1 MTSPDEITRTAG
13 RLRDALGAAADVMT
27 VGDRPVRARRPPI
40 GHAWKWLLPLAAV
53 ATAVAIAL
61 AEVLAGH
68 PAADTLAGGPFTQVF
83 SSDGDVNVAAP
94 DPAVLNGPGQLAAEG
109 SVVKIQGSA
118 PACGRPRA
126 GSGFVYAPQH
136 VLTVAHVLA
145 GDTQGQVVTTADGVT
160 YHARVVLYDPRTDIA
175 VLDVPGLDLA
185 PLTFNAHGQPGDDAV
200 VAGYTQ
206 GRSFTAAPARIGQ
219 VLQVEGPD
227 IYGSGQVHR
236 QIYHIR
242 GDVRLGNFGG
252 PLLSPGGTVDG
263 VILAVAAQAADS
275 AFVLTASE
283 VQADASAGA
292 HATVPVS
299 TQRCR

>member
-1 MTSPDEITRTAG
+1 VTSPDEITRTAG

-27 VGDRPVRARRPPI
+27 VGDRPVRARRPVI
-40 GHAWKWLLPLAAV
+40 GSAWKWLLPSAAA
-53 ATAVAIAL
+53 ATAAAIVL

-68 PAADTLAGGPFTQVF
+68 PAGDALAGGPFTRVF

-118 PACGRPRA
+118 PECGRQSA

-145 GDTQGQVVTTADGVT
+145 GTQGQIVTTNDGVT
-160 YHARVVLYDPRTDIA
+160 YRARVVFYDPRTDIA
-175 VLDVPGLDLA
+175 VLDVPGLNLA
-185 PLTFNAHGQPGDDAV
+185 PLTFNAHGQPGDNAV

-206 GRSFTAAPARIGQ
+206 GHSFTAAPARIGR
-219 VLQVEGPD
+219 VLRVGGPD
-227 IYGSGQVHR
+227 IYGSGQVDR
-236 QIYHIR
+236 QIYQIR

-252 PLLSPGGTVDG
+252 PLLSPAGTVDG
-263 VILAVAAQAADS
+263 VVFARAVGATDI

-283 VQADASAGA
+283 IQADASVGA

-299 TQRCR
+299 TQRCL

>member
-1 MTSPDEITRTAG
+1 
-13 RLRDALGAAADVMT
+13 MT
-27 VGDRPVRARRPPI
+27 VGDRPVRARRPVI
-40 GHAWKWLLPLAAV
+40 GHAWKWLLPAAAA
-53 ATAVAIAL
+53 ATAAGIVL

-68 PAADTLAGGPFTQVF
+68 PVADTLAGGPFTQVY

-94 DPAVLNGPGQLAAEG
+94 DPAVLTGPGQLAAEG

-118 PACGRPRA
+118 PACGGPHFA

-145 GDTQGQVVTTADGVT
+145 GTQAQAVTTADGVT
-160 YHARVVLYDPRTDIA
+160 YRARVVLYDPRTDVA
-175 VLDVPGLDLA
+175 VLDVPGLNLA

-206 GRSFTAAPARIGQ
+206 GHSFTAAPARIGQ

-227 IYGSGQVHR
+227 LYGAGQVRR

-263 VILAVAAQAADS
+263 VILAVAVQAADS
-275 AFVLTASE
+275 AFALTASE
-283 VQADASAGA
+283 IQADASAGA